1 MSDTIEV
8 VARTSGGSRESRRL
22 RRSGMVPA
30 ILYGHGEK
38 CVELAAKREAVEA
51 MVRHGSRFVEL
62 KGAVKES
69 AVVRELQWDARGSEP
84 LHIDLLRVS
93 KSDRIKVRVP
103 IDLKGE
109 CPGQR
114 AGGAVN
120 LVMHEIELECTA
132 ESIPERIHAMV
143 GALELGHSI
152 KVRDL
157 ELPKGATPLAGAE
170 ETVVTCLVPGK
181 KAEEA
186 GVTGPLEP
194 EVIGRKPEEE
204 GEAAADKA

>member
-38 CVELAAKREAVEA
+38 CVELAAKREAIEA

-69 AVVRELQWDARGSEP
+69 AVVRELQWDALGNEP

-103 IDLKGE
+103 IELKGE
-109 CPGQR
+109 CPGHR
-114 AGGAVN
+114 AGGVVN
-120 LVMHEIELECTA
+120 LMMHEIELECTA

-143 GALELGHSI
+143 GSLELGHAI

-157 ELPKGATPLAGAE
+157 DLPKGATPLADAE
-170 ETVVTCLVPGK
+170 ETVVTCMVPGK
-181 KAEEA
+181 KAEDT